1 MTHKQ
6 TCRRIWNFE
15 GGALV
20 EEKRHAGNKTVRIAP
35 RLLSRDIFR
44 LFQLYLGGGLG
55 VRIFQKIL
63 PE

>member
-1 MTHKQ
+1 L
-6 TCRRIWNFE
+6 E

-44 LFQLYLGGGLG
+44 LFQLNLGGGLG